1 MSAAKKG
8 HVLVSRAAVTKTTNK
23 PADASLLGIPGGKL
37 PHSHLLFAPSF
48 DETELRNRI
57 YSYVLDRSV
66 MVVLSKDNDPLR
78 FTIDHDESPP
88 IHWSQLQRKAY
99 GLTQVCRQIRE
110 EFSPIHRRKTT
121 VTLRFSDLIAYTST
135 AFPDS
140 TRAEGSLIIV
150 IPHNRIENDCIDYA
164 ATLLRL
170 GQDAPNLEIRTH
182 IQRVGE
188 RSAAYQEIFSD
199 FFNVKINEKGLARA
213 VEIFEEMTI
222 VTGRRISVQFETYAS
237 FSKSWMPYFY
247 KEHPF
252 RAAARKELREL
263 MQSIGL
269 ELGLFSLEIFGEESG
284 ASEGEECRHAPSSY
298 MLADYKRRG
307 MSRRRS

>member
-8 HVLVSRAAVTKTTNK
+8 HVLVSWAAVAKTTNK

-37 PHSHLLFAPSF
+37 PHSCFLFALSF

-57 YSYVLDRSV
+57 YGYVLDRSV

-78 FTIDHDESPP
+78 YTIDHDESPP
-88 IHWSQLQRKAY
+88 IHWPQLQRKAY

-110 EFSPIHRRKTT
+110 EFSPIHSRKTT

-135 AFPDS
+135 AFPVS
-140 TRAEGSLIIV
+140 TTAEGSLITV
-150 IPHNRIENDCIDYA
+150 IPHNRIENDCINYA

-170 GQDAPNLEIRTH
+170 GQDAPNLMIRT
-182 IQRVGE
+182 RLPKVGE
-188 RSAAYQEIFSD
+188 RSAAYQELFSD
-199 FFNVKINEKGLARA
+199 FFNVQTNRKGLERA
-213 VEIFEEMTI
+213 VEIFKDMTI
-222 VTGRRISVQFETYAS
+222 VTARRLSVQFGTYAS
-237 FSKSWMPYFY
+237 FSESWMPYLY
-247 KEHPF
+247 KEHPSV
-252 RAAARKELREL
+252 AAPRKEVRDL

-269 ELGLFSLEIFGEESG
+269 KLGSFTLEIFGEESG
-284 ASEGEECRHAPSSY
+284 AQEGDECGHAPSSY
-298 MLADYKRRG
+298 LLADYLQRG